1 MLQFMGSKRVG
12 PNLGTEQQYL
22 LLQGILYLTYE
33 GHKSIYTLHTQSFF
47 VALDI
52 GPPLCWTDSSQESKV
67 HEQRY
72 VVADSGTSSSWMC
85 QKRAVPTV
93 HLAAKWVHW
102 KQTEWHGWAVLLVF
116 GKIDIFGGLNLS
128 VPDDSGLEMI
138 PWHDWGSGK
147 GTLWHS
153 LLEERSR
160 HGPQT
165 QELTVKRKNK
175 GRKKKGKGLFHSDKN
190 LRNS

>member
-22 LLQGILYLTYE
+22 LLQGILCLTYE

-93 HLAAKWVHW
+93 HLAAK
-102 KQTEWHGWAVLLVF
+102 
-116 GKIDIFGGLNLS
+116 
-128 VPDDSGLEMI
+128 
-138 PWHDWGSGK
+138 
-147 GTLWHS
+147 
-153 LLEERSR
+153 
-160 HGPQT
+160 
-165 QELTVKRKNK
+165 
-175 GRKKKGKGLFHSDKN
+175 
-190 LRNS
+190 